1 MFAENFLM
9 SHDQRVIKMADGHV
23 GESHDTYCMRQEIG
37 DFRMAKHGCVMEDV
51 GLWSIGQ
58 LNH

>member
-1 MFAENFLM
+1 M